1 MSNTSQNLHKF
12 QKQTISGGGSLRW
25 WRRCGARAAVL
36 PHSAH
41 PCHRVLACMLACCWA
56 AWAAGRSDSGDWG
69 GDNTEQME
77 LRAGELGLS
86 PRSNVYHYS
95 GFPHPSHIPI
105 RLHFFFFFSLWIMEH
120 CISALLKRYTALYS
134 YNT

>member
-1 MSNTSQNLHKF
+1 MHAC
-12 QKQTISGGGSLRW
+12 SLQLGWLR
-25 WRRCGARAAVL
+25 
-36 PHSAH
+36 
-41 PCHRVLACMLACCWA
+41 
-56 AWAAGRSDSGDWG
+56 RSDSGDWG

-95 GFPHPSHIPI
+95 GFLHPSHIPI

-120 CISALLKRYTALYS
+120 CISALLKRYRALYS

>member
-1 MSNTSQNLHKF
+1 MAAAQDAPALVGAGPRTWSARCYAAACVHA
-12 QKQTISGGGSLRW
+12 SLLLGCL
-25 WRRCGARAAVL
+25 RRG
-36 PHSAH
+36 
-41 PCHRVLACMLACCWA
+41 
-56 AWAAGRSDSGDWG
+56 DSGDGG

-95 GFPHPSHIPI
+95 GFLHPSHIPI